1 MGYIGMECARC
12 SNVSRFTFSCIET
25 IKYDITFDDKGEIN
39 KLDRLDC
46 SGYSRQMIA
55 HVSCVR
61 CGYTAP
67 PSFFNLMESPNVS
80 IKVDDRGRYAREAN
94 LHRSGCEFTGVRTYF
109 KSAQEAS
116 IALDLAKLKDVVSL
130 SGLPEFMTSESQVI
144 RMAAQRKYNL
154 LYRLTHKPMFFRKED
169 LREDGWIYNG

>member
-12 SNVSRFTFSCIET
+12 SNVSRFTFTCIET

-39 KLDRLDC
+39 KLDR
-46 SGYSRQMIA
+46 SGHSRQMIA

-80 IKVDDRGRYAREAN
+80 INVDDRGRYAREAS
-94 LHRSGCEFTGVRTYF
+94 LHRNGCEFTGVRTYF
-109 KSAQEAS
+109 RSVQEAS

-154 LYRLTHKPMFFRKED
+154 LYGLTRKPMLFRK
-169 LREDGWIYNG
+169 EDGWIYNG